1 VTRCPDLDPRPTI
14 AGALANL
21 RSRLEEAGIANA
33 ALDARLLLMKATG
46 ISHEALIAAP
56 DHPISEDESRR
67 LEDMAERRLAGEPVS
82 RIFAEREF
90 YDRVFT
96 IGPASLDPRPDTET
110 LVERALAF
118 ARTHSFQR
126 SHAGPAILD
135 LGTGSGAILVTL
147 LAELPEARGT
157 GTDLSPAALDE
168 ARGNAARHGV
178 AERARF
184 TAADWC
190 SGIEGRFD
198 LIVSNPPYIPSE
210 ALHCLEREVR
220 DWDPLAALDGG
231 PDGLEAYRDIA
242 AGAGP
247 LLAPGGLLMVEIGAG
262 QEAAVAAIFAEH
274 GWEPAPAGAASR
286 DLAGHVRVLAF
297 ALPRSLQSR

>member
-1 VTRCPDLDPRPTI
+1 MIVEQPATLGD
-14 AGALANL
+14 ALAGL
-21 RSRLEEAGIANA
+21 RRRLEAAGIANP
-33 ALDARLLLMKATG
+33 ALDARLIVLKATG
-46 ISHEALIAAP
+46 LSHEALIAAP
-56 DHPISEDESRR
+56 DHPISEDEARR
-67 LEDMAERRLAGEPVS
+67 LEDMADRRLAGEPVS

-126 SHAGPAILD
+126 SPAGPAILD

-147 LAELPEARGT
+147 LAELPDARGT

-168 ARGNAARHGV
+168 ARANAARHRVDDRVDFVTAHWCRGV
-178 AERARF
+178 
-184 TAADWC
+184 
-190 SGIEGRFD
+190 EGSFD
-198 LIVSNPPYIPSE
+198 LIVSNPPYIPSGE
-210 ALHCLEREVR
+210 LLRLEPEVR
-220 DWDPLAALDGG
+220 DWDPLPALDGG
-231 PDGLEAYRDIA
+231 PDGLDAYRAIA

-247 LLAPGGLLMVEIGAG
+247 LLARGGLLVLEIGAG
-262 QEAAVAAIFAEH
+262 QENAVTAVFAGH
-274 GWEPAPAGAASR
+274 GWAPAAAGAMSR

-297 ALPRSLQSR
+297 APA

>member
-1 VTRCPDLDPRPTI
+1 MDPRPTI
-14 AGALANL
+14 AGVLATL
-21 RSRLEEAGIANA
+21 RGRLEAAGIANA

-46 ISHEALIAAP
+46 VGHEALIAAP
-56 DHPISEDESRR
+56 DQPISEDEARR
-67 LEDMAERRLAGEPVS
+67 LDDMAERRLAGEPVS

-126 SHAGPAILD
+126 SPAGPAILD

-147 LAELPEARGT
+147 LAELPDARGT

-168 ARGNAARHGV
+168 ARANAARHGV

-184 TAADWC
+184 VPADWC
-190 SGIEGRFD
+190 GGLEGRFD
-198 LIVSNPPYIPSE
+198 LIVSNPPYIPSDD
-210 ALHCLEREVR
+210 LRRLEREVR
-220 DWDPLAALDGG
+220 NWDPLLALDGG

-242 AGAGP
+242 AGACP
-247 LLAPGGLLMVEIGAG
+247 MLAPGGLLMVEIGAG
-262 QEAAVAAIFAEH
+262 QEAAVAGVFAER

-297 ALPRSLQSR
+297 ALPHPLPSR

>member
-1 VTRCPDLDPRPTI
+1 MIVEQRATLGDV
-14 AGALANL
+14 LARL
-21 RSRLEEAGIANA
+21 RRRLEAAGIANP
-33 ALDARLLLMKATG
+33 ALDARLIVMKATG
-46 ISHEALIAAP
+46 LTHEALIAAP
-56 DHPISEDESRR
+56 DHPISEDQIRR
-67 LEDMAERRLAGEPVS
+67 LDDMADRRLAGEPVS

-126 SHAGPAILD
+126 SPAGPAILD

-147 LAELPEARGT
+147 LAELPDARGT

-168 ARGNAARHGV
+168 ARANAARHGV

-184 TAADWC
+184 VPADWC
-190 SGIEGRFD
+190 SGLEGLFD
-198 LIVSNPPYIPSE
+198 LIVSNPPYIPSDD
-210 ALHCLEREVR
+210 LHRLEREVR
-220 DWDPLAALDGG
+220 DWDPLSALDGG

-242 AGAGP
+242 AGTRP
-247 LLAPGGLLMVEIGAG
+247 LLAPGGRLMVEIGAG
-262 QEAAVAAIFAEH
+262 QEPAVAAIFARC

-297 ALPRSLQSR
+297 ALPHPLPSR

>member
-1 VTRCPDLDPRPTI
+1 M
-14 AGALANL
+14 
-21 RSRLEEAGIANA
+21 
-33 ALDARLLLMKATG
+33 LMKATG

-56 DHPISEDESRR
+56 DHPLDDHEARR
-67 LEDMAERRLAGEPVS
+67 LDDMADRRLAGEPVS

-126 SHAGPAILD
+126 SPAGPAILD

-147 LAELPEARGT
+147 LAELPDARGT

-168 ARGNAARHGV
+168 ARANAARHGV

-184 TAADWC
+184 VPADWC
-190 SGIEGRFD
+190 SGLEGRFD
-198 LIVSNPPYIPSE
+198 MIVSNPPYIPSDD
-210 ALHCLEREVR
+210 LQRLEREVR
-220 DWDPLAALDGG
+220 DWDPPAALDGG

-247 LLAPGGLLMVEIGAG
+247 LLAPGGLLMLEIGAG
-262 QEAAVAAIFAEH
+262 QETAVAGVFAQH
-274 GWEPAPAGAASR
+274 GWERAPAGAASR

-297 ALPRSLQSR
+297 ALPRSLPSR

>member
-1 VTRCPDLDPRPTI
+1 MDPRPTI
-14 AGALANL
+14 AGALATL
-21 RSRLEEAGIANA
+21 RSRLEAAGIANA

-46 ISHEALIAAP
+46 ISHDALIAAP
-56 DHPISEDESRR
+56 DHPLDDHEAER
-67 LEDMAERRLAGEPVS
+67 LDDMADRRLAGEPVS

-126 SHAGPAILD
+126 SPAGPAILD

-147 LAELPEARGT
+147 LAELPDARGT

-168 ARGNAARHGV
+168 ARANAARHGV
-178 AERARF
+178 AERGHF
-184 TAADWC
+184 VPADWC

-210 ALHCLEREVR
+210 ALAHLEREVR
-220 DWDPLAALDGG
+220 DWDPLLALDGG

-242 AGAGP
+242 AGAAQ

-262 QEAAVAAIFAEH
+262 QEAAVAGVFAGH

-297 ALPRSLQSR
+297 ALPHGMQAR

>member
-1 VTRCPDLDPRPTI
+1 MIEEQPATLGDVL
-14 AGALANL
+14 AGL
-21 RSRLEEAGIANA
+21 RRRLEAAGIANP
-33 ALDARLLLMKATG
+33 ALDARLIVMKATG
-46 ISHEALIAAP
+46 LSHEALIGAP
-56 DHPISEDESRR
+56 GRPLEPDEARR
-67 LEDMAERRLAGEPVS
+67 LDDMADRRLAGEPVS

-126 SHAGPAILD
+126 SPAGPAILD

-168 ARGNAARHGV
+168 ARANAARHGV

-184 TAADWC
+184 VAADWC
-190 SGIEGRFD
+190 SGIEGSYD
-198 LIVSNPPYIPSE
+198 LIVSNPPYIRSDEIP
-210 ALHCLEREVR
+210 LLDREVR
-220 DWDPLAALDGG
+220 DWDPLPALDGG

-242 AGAGP
+242 AGARP

-262 QEAAVAAIFAEH
+262 QLAAVAGVFAEH
-274 GWEPAPAGAASR
+274 DWDPAPAGVTSR
-286 DLAGHVRVLAF
+286 DLAGRIRVLAF
-297 ALPRSLQSR
+297 ALPHSVRSR

>member
-1 VTRCPDLDPRPTI
+1 MIVEHRATLGDV
-14 AGALANL
+14 LASL
-21 RSRLEEAGIANA
+21 RRRLEAAGIANP
-33 ALDARLLLMKATG
+33 ALDARLIVMKATG
-46 ISHEALIAAP
+46 LSHEALIAAP
-56 DHPISEDESRR
+56 GRLLEPGEAQR
-67 LEDMAERRLAGEPVS
+67 LEDMADRRLAGEPVS

-90 YDRVFT
+90 YDRIFT

-118 ARTHSFQR
+118 ARTHSFQN
-126 SHAGPAILD
+126 SHGGPAVLD

-168 ARGNAARHGV
+168 ARANAARHGV
-178 AERARF
+178 AERVRF
-184 TAADWC
+184 LAADWC
-190 SGIEGRFD
+190 SGLEGRFD

-210 ALHCLEREVR
+210 ELSRLEREVR

-242 AGAGP
+242 AGAAP
-247 LLAPGGLLMVEIGAG
+247 LLAPGGLLAVEIGTG
-262 QEAAVAAIFAEH
+262 QEHSVAAIFATYD
-274 GWEPAPAGAASR
+274 WEPAPAGAASR

-297 ALPRSLQSR
+297 ALPGDSRQT

>member
-1 VTRCPDLDPRPTI
+1 MIVEQPATLGDVL
-14 AGALANL
+14 AGL
-21 RSRLEEAGIANA
+21 RRRLEAAGIANP
-33 ALDARLLLMKATG
+33 ALDARLIVLKATG
-46 ISHEALIAAP
+46 LSHEALIAAP
-56 DHPISEDESRR
+56 DHPIGEDEARR
-67 LEDMAERRLAGEPVS
+67 LDDMADRRLAGEPVS

-118 ARTHSFQR
+118 ARTRSFQR
-126 SHAGPAILD
+126 SPAGPAILD

-168 ARGNAARHGV
+168 ARANAARHGV

-184 TAADWC
+184 VPADWC
-190 SGIEGRFD
+190 SGLEGRFD
-198 LIVSNPPYIPSE
+198 LIVSNPPYIPSDE
-210 ALHCLEREVR
+210 LHRLERDVR
-220 DWDPLAALDGG
+220 DWDPPAALDGG

-262 QEAAVAAIFAEH
+262 QLTAVAGVFAEH
-274 GWEPAPAGAASR
+274 GWEPAPAGATSR
-286 DLAGHVRVLAF
+286 DLAGHIRVLAF
-297 ALPRSLQSR
+297 ALAG

>member
-1 VTRCPDLDPRPTI
+1 MDPRPTI
-14 AGALANL
+14 AGAMANL
-21 RSRLEEAGIANA
+21 RSRLEAAGIASA
-33 ALDARLLLMKATG
+33 ALDARLMLMKATG

-56 DHPISEDESRR
+56 DHPLDDHEARR
-67 LEDMAERRLAGEPVS
+67 LDDMAERRLAGEPVS

-126 SHAGPAILD
+126 SPAGPAILD

-147 LAELPEARGT
+147 LAELPDARGT

-168 ARGNAARHGV
+168 ARANAARHGV

-184 TAADWC
+184 VPADWC
-190 SGIEGRFD
+190 SGLEGRFD
-198 LIVSNPPYIPSE
+198 MIVSNPPYIPSDD
-210 ALHCLEREVR
+210 LQRLEREVR
-220 DWDPLAALDGG
+220 DWDPPAALDGG

-247 LLAPGGLLMVEIGAG
+247 LLAPGGLLMLEIGAG
-262 QEAAVAAIFAEH
+262 QETAVAGVFAQH

-297 ALPRSLQSR
+297 ALPRSLPSR

>member
-1 VTRCPDLDPRPTI
+1 LPRPTT
-14 AGALANL
+14 
-21 RSRLEEAGIANA
+21 RSSDDEA
-33 ALDARLLLMKATG
+33 
-46 ISHEALIAAP
+46 
-56 DHPISEDESRR
+56 RR
-67 LEDMAERRLAGEPVS
+67 LDDMADRRLAGEPVS

-126 SHAGPAILD
+126 SPAGPAILD

-147 LAELPEARGT
+147 LAELPDARGT

-168 ARGNAARHGV
+168 ARANAARHGV

-184 TAADWC
+184 VAADWC

-198 LIVSNPPYIPSE
+198 LIVSNPPYIPSDE
-210 ALHCLEREVR
+210 I
-220 DWDPLAALDGG
+220 PLLDGKSATG
-231 PDGLEAYRDIA
+231 IRCLRSTAGRTGSRPIA
-242 AGAGP
+242 TSPPARGRCWRRAGC
-247 LLAPGGLLMVEIGAG
+247 
-262 QEAAVAAIFAEH
+262 
-274 GWEPAPAGAASR
+274 
-286 DLAGHVRVLAF
+286 
-297 ALPRSLQSR
+297 

>member
-1 VTRCPDLDPRPTI
+1 MIVEQRGTLGD
-14 AGALANL
+14 ALASL
-21 RSRLEEAGIANA
+21 RRRLEAAGIANP
-33 ALDARLLLMKATG
+33 ALDARLILMKATG
-46 ISHEALIAAP
+46 LSHEALIAAP
-56 DHPISEDESRR
+56 ERLLESGEVRR
-67 LEDMAERRLAGEPVS
+67 LEDMADRRLAREPVS

-90 YDRVFT
+90 YDRPFT
-96 IGPASLDPRPDTET
+96 IGPASLDPRADTET

-118 ARTHSFQR
+118 ARTHAFQN
-126 SHAGPAILD
+126 SHGGPAVLD

-168 ARGNAARHGV
+168 ARANAARHGV
-178 AERARF
+178 SGRIRF
-184 TAADWC
+184 VAADWC
-190 SGIEGRFD
+190 SGLEGRFD

-210 ALHCLEREVR
+210 ELQRLEREVR
-220 DWDPLAALDGG
+220 DYDPVLALDGG

-247 LLAPGGLLMVEIGAG
+247 LLAPGGLLAVEIGAG
-262 QEAAVAAIFAEH
+262 QERAVAAIFAGH

-297 ALPRSLQSR
+297 ARPDSLQT